1 MKAFFL
7 ILFAIVIAFPTI
19 AYSQCCSMGSPIAG
33 TTNVGI
39 IPENNLRTT
48 VFYRNSSSKEYFLE
62 DEKDVLQGP
71 IKHAYFNYSGIIIGY
86 GINNDISV
94 EAELGYF
101 INKTQDYGSI
111 GKLEGKGLS
120 NLNLSVKYNILN
132 DIDNDIEWTIGVMGK
147 IPLETELQLYKEQ
160 ILPVDLQAAPRAGG
174 LGILS
179 FLKFGLPSINT
190 NLFMMNRYEWTAEDK
205 HEYQYGPFVST
216 SVFSSTKI
224 IEHIAGIL
232 QLRHE
237 YRGTDLEKGEES
249 VAPTGMNL
257 VFLSPQLSYTFD
269 NFNVSALYDL
279 PIYKN
284 YNKRQFSID
293 GAFSINISYLLDLN

>member
-1 MKAFFL
+1 MKTLFL
-7 ILFAIVIAFPTI
+7 AIFATLVAFPSI

-39 IPENNLRTT
+39 IPENSIRTT
-48 VFYRNSSSKEYFLE
+48 LFYRNSSSKEYYLE
-62 DEKDVLQGP
+62 DEKDNLQGP
-71 IKHAYFNYSGIIIGY
+71 IKKANFNYTGLMIGY
-86 GINNDISV
+86 GINDKLSV
-94 EAELGYF
+94 EAEIGYF
-101 INKTQDYGSI
+101 INKTQDYGNI

-120 NLNLSVKYNILN
+120 NLNLSVKYNVLN
-132 DIDNDIEWTIGVMGK
+132 DLDNDLEWTIGLMGK
-147 IPLETELQLYKEQ
+147 IPLETELQLYNEQ
-160 ILPVDLQAAPRAGG
+160 TLPIDLQAAPRAGG

-179 FLKFGLPSINT
+179 FLKYGLPSINS

-216 SVFSSTKI
+216 SIFSSTKI
-224 IEHIAGIL
+224 IEHFAGIL

-237 YRGTDLEKGEES
+237 FRGKDLEKGEES

-257 VFLSPQLSYTFD
+257 VFLSPQLSYTID
-269 NFNVSALYDL
+269 NFNISALYDL

-284 YNKRQFSID
+284 YNKRQFSIA